1 MLLLIHFQLGFA
13 AERKNGFAKFSH
25 FFAFRSLTKN
35 STIFAFSAKIHLNLF
50 HEKIQNFKKCKTFA
64 KIRQKDKKNFREK
77 VCEMRTKIFEFLAI
91 FRETFRSLQTLCT
104 MWFKKQSN
112 IACFKDVIRAD
123 SEIH

>member
-64 KIRQKDKKNFREK
+64 KIHQKDKKIFAKKFAKCKRKFSNF
-77 VCEMRTKIFEFLAI
+77 
-91 FRETFRSLQTLCT
+91 
-104 MWFKKQSN
+104 
-112 IACFKDVIRAD
+112 
-123 SEIH
+123 